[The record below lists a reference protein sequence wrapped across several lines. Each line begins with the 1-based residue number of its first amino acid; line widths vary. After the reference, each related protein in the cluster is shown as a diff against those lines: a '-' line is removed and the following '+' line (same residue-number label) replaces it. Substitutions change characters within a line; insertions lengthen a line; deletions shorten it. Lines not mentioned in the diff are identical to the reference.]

1 MSVLVSVIIPTFN
14 RGLLVVKAIE
24 SVLNQTY
31 KNYEIIIVDDGS
43 TDETSLLL
51 KDLPVQYYKTDNH
64 GVSHARNFAVSK
76 AQGDWI
82 AFLDSDDIW
91 LKDKLEKQVHFLE
104 ENPQTYLI
112 HSDEIWIRNGIRV
125 NPHKKHKKGG
135 GDQYIPSL
143 KLCAISPS
151 AVMMSKEKFIDLGGF
166 NEDYPCCEDYDL
178 WLKYTSLYQVG
189 FIDEFL
195 LEKYGG
201 HEDQLSHKYIAMDF
215 WRIKSLDWVLRNR
228 ELSIEKRNET
238 LKVLKKKSEILIK
251 GYIKHNNLENLDCV
265 QNIYS
270 LHFVG

>member
-1 MSVLVSVIIPTFN
+1 MSVVVSVIIPTYN
-14 RGLLVVKAIE
+14 RASSVVKAVE
-24 SVLNQTY
+24 SVLSQTY
-31 KNYEIIIVDDGS
+31 KDYEIIVVDDGS
-43 TDETSLLL
+43 CDETEIVL
-51 KDLPVQYYKTDNH
+51 KDFPIKYYKTKNL

-76 AQGDWI
+76 SNGEWI

-91 LKDKLEKQVHFLE
+91 LKDKLEKQVNFIQD
-104 ENPQTYLI
+104 NPNIYLV
-112 HSDEIWIRNGIRV
+112 HSDEIWIRKGIRV

-135 GDQYIPSL
+135 GDQFIPSL

-151 AVMMSKEKFIDLGGF
+151 AVMIYKNKFIELGGF

-178 WLKYTSLYQVG
+178 WLKFTSLYEVG
-189 FIDEFL
+189 FIDEYL

-215 WRIKSLDWVLRNR
+215 WRIKSLDWILKNR
-228 ELSIEKRNET
+228 ELDSLKRNET

-251 GYIKHNNLENLDCV
+251 GYIKHNNLDNLDCV